1 MSKNYQPT
9 TTADMKTILSSLEYS
24 SGFLFL
30 MLTSCVSKDMLTSS
44 EVKEMQ
50 KYPAVFDI
58 QKRYVSIRVFN
69 NELQYTFLKDEGV
82 LDRALQV
89 TLRFFGLDVPDTT
102 IIKEYLSMGVSF
114 YDALLELFIE
124 SRDDYDITKSNVPF
138 LKDGVEGVLG
148 TLRSRVFVMCW
159 LEGMCIGDIYGFS
172 VPVFMAT
179 IGAGL
184 FALLDIELRSISFS
198 ETFLKQLNDAAEK
211 YLFEGVRTDTSFI
224 TDTLERILKGVER

>member
-1 MSKNYQPT
+1 MSKNYQST
-9 TTADMKTILSSLEYS
+9 TTADMRTIFSSLEYS

-44 EVKEMQ
+44 ELKEM
-50 KYPAVFDI
+50 KKHPDVFDV
-58 QKRYVSIRVFN
+58 QKSYVSIRDFN

-102 IIKEYLSMGVSF
+102 SMKEYLSMGLSF
-114 YDALLELFIE
+114 YDALLELFVE
-124 SRDDYDITKSNVPF
+124 CRDEYDIAKTNVPF

-184 FALLDIELRSISFS
+184 FALLDIELRGISFG
-198 ETFLKQLNDAAEK
+198 ETFLTQLNDAAEN
-211 YLFEGVRTDTSFI
+211 YLFEGIKTDTSFI
-224 TDTLERILKGVER
+224 TDTLERIIKGVDR